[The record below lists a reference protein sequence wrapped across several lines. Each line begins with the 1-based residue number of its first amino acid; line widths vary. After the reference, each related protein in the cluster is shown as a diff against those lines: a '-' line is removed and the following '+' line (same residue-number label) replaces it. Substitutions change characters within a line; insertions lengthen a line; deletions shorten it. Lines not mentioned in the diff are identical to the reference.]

1 MPQRFGKASGAVKKN
16 NKNIFVTE
24 DKFDLELTNKKQTF
38 GIAPSGNF
46 CEAARSALAS
56 ASPSLSSVDIPETKY
71 AAERLGSGGK
81 SLTNSGDPEKYKTVR
96 SWQLLLQLQFK
107 RDVSRQSPKSAVHLI
122 SDKEA
127 G

>member
-1 MPQRFGKASGAVKKN
+1 MPQRFGKASGAVKNN
-16 NKNIFVTE
+16 NKYIFVTE

-81 SLTNSGDPEKYKTVR
+81 SLTNSGDPEKHKTVR
-96 SWQLLLQLQFK
+96 SWLLVVNIYYSSNEMSRDKARKVQF
-107 RDVSRQSPKSAVHLI
+107 I
-122 SDKEA
+122 SDTEA
-127 G
+127 Q